1 MLPDF
6 TNPADWLPWAF
17 ASLMGL
23 SILIYVIL
31 DGFDLGVGILFP
43 LAEPEER
50 DRMIGSI
57 GPFWDANE
65 TWLVLAVGLLLVA
78 FPVAHGMILSTLYLP
93 VFIMLVGLILRGV
106 AFEFR
111 AKARDQHKRLWNRL
125 FFVGSLGTALAQG
138 WMLGMYVMGLETTLA
153 TYAFAA
159 LTAVFLAVGYSFI
172 GSTWLIHKTEGALQL
187 KAVQWGRESLWGVVL
202 GIGAV
207 SLATPFVSARIFEKW
222 FTYPEV
228 LYLAPLPVLAGALV
242 VALWVMLRRMPY
254 AEDRRSWL
262 PFAVASTLFA
272 LAYLGMA
279 YSFYPYV
286 VPERLTIYEARSGAR
301 KPADHPDRRLLRGA
315 GDPRVFGAGLCHIP
329 RQGDGVA
336 LRLRS
341 RLRIWRKMKDP
352 MHVLLLHLS
361 ENTHA
366 TLPPCGRPVVRNPPP
381 PPAGSGPS
389 SGRATPA
396 ARRGWRCSTDRRPA
410 PSGPAVSCRWET
422 SRGRSRARKSRAP
435 RGSRCAAT
443 GPPAPGRPCACC
455 ASAAHRDGCAPR
467 SSPSP

>member
-222 FTYPEV
+222 FTFPEV

-286 VPERLTIYEARSGAR
+286 VPERLTIYEAAAAPESLLIILIGACFVV
-301 KPADHPDRRLLRGA
+301 PVILGYSVLAYVIFRGKA
-315 GDPRVFGAGLCHIP
+315 T
-329 RQGDGVA
+329 A
-336 LRLRS
+336 LRY
-341 RLRIWRKMKDP
+341 D
-352 MHVLLLHLS
+352 
-361 ENTHA
+361 
-366 TLPPCGRPVVRNPPP
+366 
-381 PPAGSGPS
+381 
-389 SGRATPA
+389 
-396 ARRGWRCSTDRRPA
+396 
-410 PSGPAVSCRWET
+410 
-422 SRGRSRARKSRAP
+422 
-435 RGSRCAAT
+435 
-443 GPPAPGRPCACC
+443 
-455 ASAAHRDGCAPR
+455 
-467 SSPSP
+467 